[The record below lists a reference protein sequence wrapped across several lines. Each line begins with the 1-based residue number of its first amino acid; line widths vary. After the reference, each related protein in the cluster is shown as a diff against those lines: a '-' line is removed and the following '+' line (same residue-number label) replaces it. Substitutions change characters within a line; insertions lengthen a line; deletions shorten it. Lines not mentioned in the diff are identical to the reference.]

1 MVRYCSVTEVN
12 PPLRVVFAVGSKLGD
27 AHIRNRIKRRLREA
41 LFTVMKA
48 STNLSTGFD
57 IAIIPKKDVAT
68 VDYAL
73 IVNDL
78 EFVLRKLRR

>member
-1 MVRYCSVTEVN
+1 MVRYCPVAEVN

-41 LFTVMKA
+41 LFAVMRA
-48 STNLSTGFD
+48 STHSSAGFD

-68 VDYAL
+68 IDYAL
-73 IVNDL
+73 LVSDL